1 MSDTG
6 GSETVVSLP
15 SELELIDDAAV
26 LFDASGTLLDWNPSF
41 ADRIGVTDG
50 KAEPVTTAELLSEDA
65 RNRLNRGLER
75 ALETGSATVAVPI
88 PATEDTEID
97 FSLTRLSAAQSQPS
111 SRVIGIGRVRTEPSG
126 RPGIEKREEA
136 FARAYDIIA
145 DSERPLEGKIDD
157 LLAHVRGT
165 LGTDFA
171 TLSRVDGDE
180 YVFEAFDGPE
190 EVDIEPGESVPLEWT
205 NCERVVTSEEKLVLD
220 DIGRQAPELANRTG
234 NIEYGISSYLGAPVV
249 TDDEVYGTFCFYGT
263 DGSAEEFSE
272 WEVTFVNFLSKWV
285 SNEIE
290 RQQLFEELRREERER
305 YEALVNQSNDG
316 VMVVQDAR
324 YEFVNERFAEIT
336 GYGREKLLEMHYEDV
351 VAPEYHDLVRE
362 RYERRLAGES
372 PPDTY
377 ELEIETAG
385 GERRTLE
392 MSVSPLPRTDET
404 AVLANVRDVTRRKR
418 RERGIRA
425 LQEATERIQKAETA
439 EAVAAVAVEAATEV
453 VGTPYA
459 GCWLHDP
466 DAERLEVA
474 AVSDALESRDPTAVL
489 SKDRYEYGIFLDGEA
504 TRYTPK
510 DVVEDASFETGILL
524 PLGRHGMIAAGHPDS
539 TDTDEML
546 IEVAR
551 TLAEHTTTAL
561 GRVERAEKLRASKR
575 RLRAIFDHTF
585 QFTGLLEPDGTLIE
599 ANDTVLEFGDLDREA
614 VLGKKLWETYWFD
627 DREDLQTQ
635 VRTAVERAAAGE
647 FIRDEMVIRG
657 AGRDATVDFSLRPV
671 TDEDGTVT
679 LLIPEGRDITELKER
694 ERELRRERDH
704 IRRTERLADVGGL
717 VIDPGSGGINLT
729 DGARGLFDAEEGFE
743 PTLSAFFDH
752 IHATDRGTVR
762 ESIADCRTAG
772 TAFDL
777 EIRIVTATGRIR
789 WVRLEGERVTEDGG
803 PRIRCVVRDVTDRR
817 EREQRLMVLNRVL
830 RHNLRNQLTVVG
842 GYADQLSAYFDEL
855 DPTDRTGPP
864 SDGGAAAER
873 TVTDPIARAKR
884 QAKAIKDSSDELLSL
899 AEKVRAFE
907 KAIDRVEITGG
918 VEIRPVLSSLVDEHR
933 NRYPDAE
940 IALDIEDVAVRG
952 NEKLVRL
959 AVRELLENAIVH
971 NEGRRPEV
979 AIRSSAKSDEQVA
992 ISVADDGPGIPEM
1005 EREVLRNGEESP
1017 LLHGSGIG
1025 LWTVNWLIT
1034 RMGGHV
1040 SIDGNDPSGTV
1051 VTVTVP
1057 GHGA

>member
-6 GSETVVSLP
+6 GSETLASLP
-15 SELELIDDAAV
+15 SEFELIDDAAV
-26 LFDASGTLLDWNPSF
+26 LFDASGALLDWNPSF
-41 ADRIGVTDG
+41 ADRMGVTDG
-50 KAEPVTTAELLSEDA
+50 EPTTMTTADLLSEDA
-65 RNRLNRGLER
+65 RDRLHGRLEG
-75 ALETGSATVAVPI
+75 ALETGSATVSVPI
-88 PATEDTEID
+88 PTAKDTEIE
-97 FSLTRLSAAQSQPS
+97 FSLTRLSEAQSQPS
-111 SRVIGIGRVRTEPSG
+111 TRVIGIGRVRPG
-126 RPGIEKREEA
+126 RSGIEKREEA
-136 FARAYDIIA
+136 FARAYEIIA
-145 DSERPLEGKIDD
+145 DNERTLELKIDD
-157 LLAHVRGT
+157 LLAHVRAT
-165 LGTDFA
+165 LDTDFA

-190 EVDIEPGESVPLEWT
+190 GVDIEPGDSVPLEWT
-205 NCERVVTSEEKLVLD
+205 NCERVVTSEETLVLD
-220 DIGRQAPELANRTG
+220 DIGRQAPELAAKTG
-234 NIEYGISSYLGAPVV
+234 NVEFDLSSYLGAPVV

-272 WEVTFVNFLSKWV
+272 WEVTFVNFLSRWV

-305 YEALVNQSNDG
+305 YEALVTQSNDG

-324 YEFVNERFAEIT
+324 FEFVNERFAEIT
-336 GYGREKLLEMHYEDV
+336 GYDREELLGAHYEKV
-351 VAPEYHDLVRE
+351 VTPEYHELVRK
-362 RYERRLAGES
+362 RYERRIAGES

-404 AVLANVRDVTRRKR
+404 AVLANVRDVTQRKR

-439 EAVAAVAVEAATEV
+439 EAIVTVAVEAATEV

-466 DAERLEVA
+466 DAEELELV
-474 AVSDALESRDPTAVL
+474 AVSDALESRNPTPVL
-489 SKDRYEYGIFLDGEA
+489 SRDRYEYGVFLDGEA
-504 TRYTPK
+504 TRYTPR

-524 PLGRHGMIAAGHPDS
+524 PLGRHGMIAAGHPDP

-561 GRVERAEKLRASKR
+561 DRVERSEELRASER

-599 ANDTVLEFGDLDREA
+599 ANDTALEFGGLDREEI
-614 VLGKKLWETYWFD
+614 LGKKLWEAYWFNYRD
-627 DREDLQTQ
+627 ELQSQ
-635 VRTAVERAAAGE
+635 VRAAVERAADGE
-647 FIRDEMVIRG
+647 FIRDEIVVRG
-657 AGRDATVDFSLRPV
+657 NDREANIDFSLRPV

-704 IRRTERLADVGGL
+704 VRRTERLADVGGL
-717 VIDPGSGGINLT
+717 VIDPESGAVNST
-729 DGARGLFDAEEGFE
+729 DGARGLFDADEGFE
-743 PTLSAFFDH
+743 LTLSKFFDH
-752 IHATDRGTVR
+752 LHAADRDAVR
-762 ESIADCRTAG
+762 ESIADCRTDG
-772 TAFDL
+772 IAFDL
-777 EIRIVTATGRIR
+777 EIRIVTVTGRIR

-842 GYADQLSAYFDEL
+842 GYAEQLSEYFDGLESA
-855 DPTDRTGPP
+855 DRSG
-864 SDGGAAAER
+864 SLSDDGGSPSGQTPA
-873 TVTDPIARAKR
+873 VPIARAKA
-884 QAKAIKDSSDELLSL
+884 QASAIKDSSDELLSL
-899 AEKVRAFE
+899 AEKVRTFE
-907 KAIDRVEITGG
+907 RAIERVETTGD
-918 VEIRPVLSSLVDEHR
+918 VEVRPVVVSLVEER
-933 NRYPDAE
+933 RRKYPNAE
-940 IALDIEDVAVRG
+940 ITLDIEDVTIRG
-952 NEKLVRL
+952 NEELVRL
-959 AVRELLENAIVH
+959 AVGELLENAIVH
-971 NEGRRPEV
+971 NEGQRPE
-979 AIRSSAKSDEQVA
+979 ITITSSAESDDRVT
-992 ISVADDGPGIPEM
+992 ISVGDDGPGIPEM

-1040 SIDGNDPSGTV
+1040 SIDDNDPSGTV

-1057 GHGA
+1057 GRDT